1 VGVTFLDYDHDGD
14 LDLYVTRYTGSEAS
28 STAGQ
33 PGGNVLWRNNGNGTF
48 TDWTRQTG
56 LAGAGPSLVS
66 IATDFTNDR
75 AVDLIVTGA
84 AAPSVFLN
92 QREGPFRGIQPWS
105 EPMPAPVVGVA
116 VLDFDKDGWMDVAF
130 THAGPPGLTLWR
142 NVEGKRFERVA
153 LPKLNWTRGW

>member
-1 VGVTFLDYDHDGD
+1 GCAAGDFDNDGWTDLAVAFADGVVLFRNLGNGTFRDVTQSSGIRRDAGAVGVTFLDYDHDGD

-66 IATDFTNDR
+66 IATDFNNDR

-92 QREGPFRGIQPWS
+92 QREGPF
-105 EPMPAPVVGVA
+105 
-116 VLDFDKDGWMDVAF
+116 
-130 THAGPPGLTLWR
+130 
-142 NVEGKRFERVA
+142 
-153 LPKLNWTRGW
+153 